1 MKKLGAGYVGF
12 IIGVIFGAVVA
23 TLTSYYIF
31 DAAGGDISQMEILGI
46 QECLIERINE

>member
-1 MKKLGAGYVGF
+1 MKNLGAGYVGF